1 MRIGIV
7 TTWFER
13 GAAYVSKQYKEVLEK
28 ENDVFIY
35 ARGGEEFAIK
45 DPLWNKGNIT
55 WGKQFKNST
64 RTKIDLKDFRN
75 WVLSNELEI
84 VIFNEQHEWSPVIEC
99 DKMGVIIGAYIDYYK
114 KETVPFFH
122 LYDFLFCNT
131 QRHYSVFKNHF
142 QAKYFPWG
150 TNTDLFIPNEFIEIA
165 DKDCIQFFHS
175 AGMNPFRKGTDFVLR
190 AAHSIITENFKL
202 IIHSQVSLYQFF
214 PENNLIINELIKAE
228 KLQVIDE
235 TISAPGLYKFYD
247 VYLYPSRLEGIGLT
261 VPEAISCGLPTVT
274 TDQPPMNEF
283 VKKDISGRLVKV
295 DSVEKRS
302 DNYFWSQS
310 IISVDSL
317 KKEMLYYI
325 VNREKI
331 GLFKKKARNYALE
344 NLDWVKNTSEIND
357 YILSLKK
364 NKDINKSE
372 IIKNIKDYERNR
384 PFIYYLNTY
393 KPYLKFKKII
403 KHYFKYNKK

>member
-1 MRIGIV
+1 M
-7 TTWFER
+7 
-13 GAAYVSKQYKEVLEK
+13 SKQYKEVLEK

-35 ARGGEEFAIK
+35 ARGGGEEFAIK

-55 WGKQFKNST
+55 WGGKQFKNST

-131 QRHYSVFKNHF
+131 QRHYSVFKNHY

-150 TNTDLFIPNEFIEIA
+150 GTNIDLFIPNESIEIA

-175 AGMNPFRKGTDFVLR
+175 AGMNPLRKGTDFVLR

-214 PENNLIINELIKAE
+214 
-228 KLQVIDE
+228 Q
-235 TISAPGLYKFYD
+235 
-247 VYLYPSRLEGIGLT
+247 
-261 VPEAISCGLPTVT
+261 
-274 TDQPPMNEF
+274 
-283 VKKDISGRLVKV
+283 
-295 DSVEKRS
+295 
-302 DNYFWSQS
+302 
-310 IISVDSL
+310 
-317 KKEMLYYI
+317 
-325 VNREKI
+325 
-331 GLFKKKARNYALE
+331 
-344 NLDWVKNTSEIND
+344 
-357 YILSLKK
+357 
-364 NKDINKSE
+364 
-372 IIKNIKDYERNR
+372 
-384 PFIYYLNTY
+384 
-393 KPYLKFKKII
+393 KII
-403 KHYFKYNKK
+403 